1 MFLILNAF
9 VVFFFIK
16 FGSQLFSFYR
26 NEKPEVFYPS
36 TV

>member
-9 VVFFFIK
+9 VVFFFIQ
-16 FGSQLFSFYR
+16 FGSQLFSLYR
-26 NEKPEVFYPS
+26 NEKPEVFFPS